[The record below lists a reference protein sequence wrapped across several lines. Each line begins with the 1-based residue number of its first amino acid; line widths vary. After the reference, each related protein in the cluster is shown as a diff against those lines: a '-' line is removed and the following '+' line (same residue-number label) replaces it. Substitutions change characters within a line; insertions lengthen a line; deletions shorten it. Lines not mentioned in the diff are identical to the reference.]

1 MSSPS
6 GRKRTVMVVDD
17 SDDLREMA
25 ALQLRMSGYEVI
37 EARDGQ
43 KAVELARANCPA
55 LIFMDIQMP
64 GMDGLTA
71 TRLIRGIR
79 ELCAV
84 VIVAFSAFGSGG
96 NRELALE
103 AGCND
108 FVSKVV
114 GVNQLAA
121 IVERFLSVS

>member
-1 MSSPS
+1 
-6 GRKRTVMVVDD
+6 MVVDD
-17 SDDLREMA
+17 SDDVRTLA

-43 KAVELARANCPA
+43 EAVELARERCPA
-55 LIFMDIQMP
+55 VILMDIQMP
-64 GMDGLTA
+64 VMDGLTA
-71 TRLIRGIR
+71 TRMIRGIH

-84 VIVAFSAFGSGG
+84 TIVAFSAFGSGG

-103 AGCND
+103 AGCDD

-121 IVERFLSVS
+121 IVERFLPSA

>member
-17 SDDLREMA
+17 SDDLRELA
-25 ALQLRMSGYEVI
+25 AIQLRLSGYEVI
-37 EARDGQ
+37 EAKDGHE
-43 KAVELARANCPA
+43 AVELAKASSPA
-55 LIFMDIQMP
+55 VIFMDIQMP

-71 TRLIRGIR
+71 TRTIRGIS

-84 VIVAFSAFGSGG
+84 VIVAFSAFGSGD
-96 NRELALE
+96 NRQMALE

-121 IVERFLSVS
+121 ITERYLPAA

>member
-1 MSSPS
+1 
-6 GRKRTVMVVDD
+6 MVVDD
-17 SDDLREMA
+17 SDDVRELA

-37 EARDGQ
+37 EARDGLE
-43 KAVELARANCPA
+43 AVELAKENCPA
-55 LIFMDIQMP
+55 VIFMDIQMP
-64 GMDGLTA
+64 VMDGLTA
-71 TRLIRGIR
+71 TRMIRGIR

-84 VIVAFSAFGSGG
+84 VIVAFSAFGSGA
-96 NRELALE
+96 NRERALE

-121 IVERFLSVS
+121 IIERYLPGA

>member
-1 MSSPS
+1 
-6 GRKRTVMVVDD
+6 MVVDD
-17 SDDLREMA
+17 SDDVRELA

-43 KAVELARANCPA
+43 EAVELAKENCPA
-55 LIFMDIQMP
+55 VIFMDIQMP
-64 GMDGLTA
+64 VMDGLTA
-71 TRLIRGIR
+71 TRMIRGIR

-96 NRELALE
+96 NRQKAIE
-103 AGCND
+103 AGCDD

-114 GVNQLAA
+114 GVNQLSS
-121 IVERFLSVS
+121 IIERFLPPA

>member
-1 MSSPS
+1 MSSSS
-6 GRKRTVMVVDD
+6 GRKQTVMVVDD
-17 SDDLREMA
+17 SDDVRELA
-25 ALQLRMSGYEVI
+25 AMQLRLSGYEVI

-43 KAVELARANCPA
+43 EAVELARQNCPA

-71 TRLIRGIR
+71 TRMIRGIR

-84 VIVAFSAFGSGG
+84 TIVAFSAFSSGG
-96 NRELALE
+96 NRERAIE
-103 AGCND
+103 AGCDD

-121 IVERFLSVS
+121 ITERFLPAA